1 MLKKILLTTLIVVL
15 YTLNVY
21 SLEPVRISGRNALI
35 SGNQSVTVKCS
46 DQYGTI
52 LSSSTVQNVVF
63 STGGVFSFIW
73 EDPNVGFSPNH
84 FVSLS
89 IEGGIQNFFSR
100 RLDKL
105 IEDQTTFGVLIDPDE
120 LNADLLFRF
129 RNQIIISDGGRE
141 VIILDPFN
149 GDISGLT
156 LHIGRTRTEFVV
168 DSLGNVTFDGI
179 IYGDGSGLTNININA
194 LSPGDPNTHLITN
207 ENGLIQ
213 WVPMDVDE
221 DIILGEETSGDY
233 VATLLEDD
241 GSVTV
246 VGGTGEGSNPT
257 VAINPGFENHWTV
270 DQYFEQNIYVSNAI
284 MNPEWDPETEDNMP
298 VFINDMLRVEGYSN
312 FKSTV
317 LIEQDLGVMGEIYNP
332 VPAWIMNGDEGLP
345 NPENGFGMPVVINDD
360 LEIAGTITEGI
371 WEGSTIDEM
380 YLDDD
385 VVLLGDNPA
394 AGDISGSFEN
404 GFTINDIEL
413 GAQTTGDY
421 VATLSEED
429 GSVTVLDGIGEGSM
443 PTVAIN
449 PGFENHWTV
458 DQHFEE
464 NIYAYEYIVNPSFD
478 EETEDDLP
486 VFIDDMLKVQGFSHL
501 YDELEVEGDGSFH
514 QSIYLDQDLVI
525 QGVIYNPI
533 QLNWDGDGPNPEDGF
548 GMPVIID
555 DDLIISGTILSGT
568 WEGSTID
575 ENYLD
580 DDVVLLSDNP
590 AVGDITGSFEN
601 GFTINDIELGTKTT
615 GDYVATLSED
625 DGSVTVTNGTGESSM
640 STVAIN
646 AGFENHW
653 SVDQYFEQ
661 NVLIEQDLGIQGVI
675 YNPVP
680 AEIMAR
686 NEGLP
691 NPGGDFGMPVL
702 IDDDLEISG
711 TITAGT
717 WEGSTIDEM
726 YLDDDVVL
734 LGDNPAAGHISGS
747 FENGFT
753 IDDDA
758 VALGTKTTGDYVST
772 LTEDDGSVTVT
783 NGSGE
788 GSTPTVAINTSHE
801 NTWEADQYFDEDVTL
816 GSDFDDVITIQ
827 GTIVGGMP
835 PMGRAG
841 DGGASYVFIDDNLD
855 ISSNLYVGEDVEVEG
870 SIKIGNSI
878 VTNVTPGIINI
889 NNSEDTTISID
900 LEDTPCAM
908 LFVYSDVD
916 STDTVDLEIIN
927 AKIGQMITIIPDQSY
942 DTINLLDYSE
952 DDSEE
957 IAFAGGP
964 MIYTMMWDGN
974 EWRLINMSINFIGMG
989 GGN

>member
-317 LIEQDLGVMGEIYNP
+317 L
-332 VPAWIMNGDEGLP
+332 
-345 NPENGFGMPVVINDD
+345 
-360 LEIAGTITEGI
+360 
-371 WEGSTIDEM
+371 
-380 YLDDD
+380 
-385 VVLLGDNPA
+385 
-394 AGDISGSFEN
+394 
-404 GFTINDIEL
+404 
-413 GAQTTGDY
+413 
-421 VATLSEED
+421 
-429 GSVTVLDGIGEGSM
+429 
-443 PTVAIN
+443 
-449 PGFENHWTV
+449 
-458 DQHFEE
+458 
-464 NIYAYEYIVNPSFD
+464 
-478 EETEDDLP
+478 
-486 VFIDDMLKVQGFSHL
+486 
-501 YDELEVEGDGSFH
+501 
-514 QSIYLDQDLVI
+514 
-525 QGVIYNPI
+525 
-533 QLNWDGDGPNPEDGF
+533 
-548 GMPVIID
+548 
-555 DDLIISGTILSGT
+555 
-568 WEGSTID
+568 
-575 ENYLD
+575 
-580 DDVVLLSDNP
+580 
-590 AVGDITGSFEN
+590 
-601 GFTINDIELGTKTT
+601 
-615 GDYVATLSED
+615 
-625 DGSVTVTNGTGESSM
+625 
-640 STVAIN
+640 
-646 AGFENHW
+646 
-653 SVDQYFEQ
+653 
-661 NVLIEQDLGIQGVI
+661 
-675 YNPVP
+675 
-680 AEIMAR
+680 
-686 NEGLP
+686 
-691 NPGGDFGMPVL
+691 
-702 IDDDLEISG
+702 
-711 TITAGT
+711 
-717 WEGSTIDEM
+717 
-726 YLDDDVVL
+726 
-734 LGDNPAAGHISGS
+734 
-747 FENGFT
+747 
-753 IDDDA
+753 
-758 VALGTKTTGDYVST
+758 
-772 LTEDDGSVTVT
+772 
-783 NGSGE
+783 
-788 GSTPTVAINTSHE
+788 
-801 NTWEADQYFDEDVTL
+801 
-816 GSDFDDVITIQ
+816 
-827 GTIVGGMP
+827 
-835 PMGRAG
+835 
-841 DGGASYVFIDDNLD
+841 
-855 ISSNLYVGEDVEVEG
+855 
-870 SIKIGNSI
+870 
-878 VTNVTPGIINI
+878 
-889 NNSEDTTISID
+889 
-900 LEDTPCAM
+900 
-908 LFVYSDVD
+908 
-916 STDTVDLEIIN
+916 
-927 AKIGQMITIIPDQSY
+927 
-942 DTINLLDYSE
+942 
-952 DDSEE
+952 
-957 IAFAGGP
+957 
-964 MIYTMMWDGN
+964 
-974 EWRLINMSINFIGMG
+974 
-989 GGN
+989 